1 MRQLFDNNPKQPP
14 SIDSRS
20 YLRFDGIRARIQ
32 TLIYDEVDR
41 FGIEQLLKS
50 RGARILKTELEFSEL
65 EEHITINSDADVVI
79 LSPPPGSFSEGN
91 LASLINEIGQN
102 APESRVLIITG
113 IKQQVEAL
121 LALGESISA
130 ASGVNLRSDRIDANS
145 LLQDV
150 RVLALGE
157 TVDPEYGQT
166 ELGGSLS
173 RAYQLIPNLT
183 ARESE
188 ILGHLAQGSSN
199 KQIAGILK
207 LSLRT
212 VNNHVGMVFLKLGV
226 NSNPD
231 VNARVTAALA
241 YCISTSIMIGTPES
255 DALSTGDAAAASETN
270 FRVTAATLN
279 TDSQGS

>member
-14 SIDSRS
+14 SSDSRS
-20 YLRFDGIRARIQ
+20 YLRFDGSRARVQ

-41 FGIEQLLKS
+41 FGVEQLLKS
-50 RGARILKTELEFSEL
+50 RGARILKTEFETSES
-65 EEHITINSDADVVI
+65 EEHITINADADVVI
-79 LSPPPGSFSEGN
+79 VSTPAGSLSDGN
-91 LASLINEIGQN
+91 LSSLVNEIGQN

-121 LALGESISA
+121 LALGESIPA
-130 ASGVNLRSDRIDANS
+130 ASGVNLRSDRIDSES
-145 LLQDV
+145 LLKDV
-150 RVLALGE
+150 RRLALGE
-157 TVDPEYGQT
+157 TVGPEYGQT
-166 ELGGSLS
+166 ELGSSLA

-188 ILGHLAQGSSN
+188 ILGHLSQGSSN
-199 KQIAGILK
+199 KQIAGRLK

-212 VNNHVGMVFLKLGV
+212 VNNHVGMVFLKLGI

-241 YCISTSIMIGTPES
+241 YCISTSIMIGTPEY
-255 DALSTGDAAAASETN
+255 DALSSAAGSAATETV
-270 FRVTAATLN
+270 FRVTESTQT
-279 TDSQGS
+279 TDL